1 MDSKLVLE
9 SAPGKGCCFSFTLT
23 FKLAQ
28 GLDQV
33 EKMHRKKASNS
44 EPANGKSAGK
54 VATELSMKRQ
64 LLLPRLIGHTAAP
77 RILIGANTLHYI
89 QCLHST

>member
-1 MDSKLVLE
+1 
-9 SAPGKGCCFSFTLT
+9 
-23 FKLAQ
+23 
-28 GLDQV
+28 
-33 EKMHRKKASNS
+33 
-44 EPANGKSAGK
+44 

-77 RILIGANTLHYI
+77 RILIGATHRPHYI